1 MKKRYVFLALVLILA
16 IICTTVLVA
25 CDANSD
31 GSNPPAGSDS
41 SASGDGGTGGNGGSG
56 GNGDSGN
63 TDGNGNQGTGGNGGN
78 IGDSGSQ
85 GSGGNGGSGSQGTGG
100 NTGGSGNQGSGGNGS
115 QGDGGESAS
124 TIESELNDGALGPAL
139 LEALY
144 GYTLKTHEREPQAD
158 CEALS
163 VFSGTTDQHDIAE
176 GWQGYF
182 YTAYTVDK
190 PNDNEDGYL
199 QFEVIYLHFFD
210 SVAHAVSA
218 KQNELA
224 EMQEG
229 ENFGICEQVGKTVIL
244 GTSEEVWNDV
254 KVSKVQN
261 AESYITYG
269 KLLEA
274 IKTSNRKVF
283 IEDIYGKK
291 GAKTDKYCYLKISP
305 SKGNCYETYEI
316 FPATDTYME
325 SRFLEGLGK
334 YTDDSYIMRKGDD
347 FECYSKMKA
356 GMHFALNESDGE
368 SYALQ
373 YFYTETDVTS
383 LTIPSSY
390 NGKPVTKIDSYFN
403 LHSSITT
410 LTIPK
415 SITNISD
422 ILDGS
427 NVSDVHYEGTK
438 EEWANVRKESYPHS
452 KYPTYTVHC
461 LDGDITVT
469 ND

>member
-1 MKKRYVFLALVLILA
+1 MKKRYVFLVLVLILA
-16 IICTTVLVA
+16 IICATVLVA
-25 CDANSD
+25 CDGNSD
-31 GSNPPAGSDS
+31 SNGSTPPACSDS
-41 SASGDGGTGGNGGSG
+41 STSGDGGNGGTGS
-56 GNGDSGN
+56 NGDSGS
-63 TDGNGNQGTGGNGGN
+63 TGSNGGN
-78 IGDSGSQ
+78 IGDSGNQ
-85 GSGGNGGSGSQGTGG
+85 GSDGNGGSGSQGTGG
-100 NTGGSGNQGSGGNGS
+100 NTGGSGDQGSGGNGS

-124 TIESELNDGALGPAL
+124 TIESELNGGALGPAL

-144 GYTLKTHEREPQAD
+144 GYTLKTFEREPQAD

-163 VFSGTTDQHDIAE
+163 VFSGTTDQYDIAE

-182 YTAYTVDK
+182 YTAYTVNK
-190 PNDNEDGYL
+190 PNNNEDGYL
-199 QFEVIYLHFFD
+199 ESEIIYLHFFD
-210 SVAHAVSA
+210 SVEHAVSA

-244 GTSEEVWNDV
+244 GTSEEVWNNV

-269 KLLEA
+269 KLLDV
-274 IKTSNRKVF
+274 IKNSNRKVF
-283 IEDIYGKK
+283 IEDIYSKK

-305 SKGNCYETYEI
+305 SIGNCYEAYEI
-316 FPATDTYME
+316 FPVTDTYME

-334 YTDDSYIMRKGDD
+334 SYTDDSYIMRKGDN

-356 GMHFALNESDGE
+356 GMHFALNEGDGE

-373 YFYTETDVTS
+373 YFYTKTDVTS
-383 LTIPSSY
+383 FTIPSSY

-422 ILDGS
+422 ILDES
-427 NVSDVHYEGTK
+427 NVSDIYYEGTK
-438 EEWANVRKESYPHS
+438 EEWSNVRKEYYPHS

-461 LDGDITVT
+461 FNGDITVT